1 MVNGLS
7 PPMRPDAAR
16 RSGISTAPMVHRSPF
31 TFHRARFTM
40 FQIKAA
46 FSEQVEWRT
55 SARAARE
62 FFNDLKNFAE
72 LMPGVERITA
82 EAGGV
87 ARWLIRAEVPVIGA
101 IRQAFAV
108 SKSVDEPARIEWSP
122 VAGEGKNFLRY
133 AASFEERGETTRIR
147 IEQRVELRRGSARE
161 LHMLAGLAGEGR
173 LSAALQKGV
182 TEMLQSFLQ
191 RARARLEK

>member
-1 MVNGLS
+1 
-7 PPMRPDAAR
+7 
-16 RSGISTAPMVHRSPF
+16 
-31 TFHRARFTM
+31 M
-40 FQIKAA
+40 FQLRAA

-55 SARAARE
+55 SAEAARA
-62 FFNDLKNFAE
+62 FFSDLRNFVE

-82 EAGGV
+82 EAGGI

-108 SKSVDEPARIEWSP
+108 SKSVDEPSRIEWGP
-122 VAGEGKNFLRY
+122 AAGESKNLLRY
-133 AASFEERGETTRIR
+133 TASFEERGETTRIR

-161 LHMLAGLAGEGR
+161 LHALAGLAGESR
-173 LSAALQKGV
+173 LSAALQKRV

-191 RARARLEK
+191 RARPRLEK

>member
-1 MVNGLS
+1 
-7 PPMRPDAAR
+7 
-16 RSGISTAPMVHRSPF
+16 
-31 TFHRARFTM
+31 M
-40 FQIKAA
+40 FQVRAV

-55 SARAARE
+55 SAEAARA
-62 FFNDLKNFAE
+62 FFNDLRNFVE

-82 EAGGV
+82 DAEGI

-122 VAGEGKNFLRY
+122 AAGESRNFLRY
-133 AASFEERGETTRIR
+133 TASFEERGATTRIR